1 MLVYGLLILAVG
13 GGLLATVA
21 LVARWIHRRWRTPY
35 ALLTVG
41 VITYTGALAAQFAL
55 LRAFGGPLLDILAI
69 RAVVFGLL
77 AGFSEEIARLLGYQ
91 YLARGAV
98 TRPQALM
105 IGLGHGAV
113 ETIYIGLVGAGLG
126 LSLLGYGAQRPDDLG
141 TLASGA
147 LAEALGGALPLIMH
161 MALSWLVLQVFLRGQ
176 IGWLFVAVVFHAA
189 SESMIV
195 LLSPDATWAVAGWR
209 ALVAL
214 LSLGVIGAVRSPRE
228 RSRA

>member
-1 MLVYGLLILAVG
+1 MRVYGLLILAVG
-13 GGLLATVA
+13 GGLLAAVA

-41 VITYTGALAAQFAL
+41 VITYTGALAAQFAI

-113 ETIYIGLVGAGLG
+113 ETIYTGVIAIGLG
-126 LSLLGYGAQRPDDLG
+126 LSLLSGSAEQPDDPAML
-141 TLASGA
+141 LSGA
-147 LAEALGGALPLIMH
+147 VAEAISGALPLAMH
-161 MALSWLVLQVFLRGQ
+161 AALSWLVLQVFLRGQ
-176 IGWLFVAVVFHAA
+176 IGWLFVAVALHAA
-189 SESMIV
+189 TESMIV
-195 LLSPDATWAVAGWR
+195 LLGPDAGWAVAGWR

-214 LSLGVIGAVRSPRE
+214 LSLGVIGAVRPPRE
-228 RSRA
+228 RSHA